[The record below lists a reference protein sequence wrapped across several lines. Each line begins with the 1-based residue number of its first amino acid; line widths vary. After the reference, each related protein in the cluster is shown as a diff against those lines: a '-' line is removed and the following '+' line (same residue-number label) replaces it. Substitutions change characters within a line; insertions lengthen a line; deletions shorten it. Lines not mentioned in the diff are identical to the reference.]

1 MLTDVQKTAL
11 KERLEGEKKLLE
23 EELGRLG
30 TRNPDA
36 PGDWVAA
43 KPAGDEFGADRIDNA
58 GVIEEMHENNAS
70 MNELEGRYNSVTRA
84 LDKFATNTFGTCE
97 ISGHDIEIERLE
109 ANPAARTCKE
119 HMHQESSLA

>member
-43 KPAGDEFGADRIDNA
+43 KPAGDEFGADRIDCLLYT
-58 GVIEEMHENNAS
+58 S
-70 MNELEGRYNSVTRA
+70 PSPR
-84 LDKFATNTFGTCE
+84 D
-97 ISGHDIEIERLE
+97 
-109 ANPAARTCKE
+109 
-119 HMHQESSLA
+119 

>member
-84 LDKFATNTFGTCE
+84 LDKFTSNTFGICE
-97 ISGHDIEIERLE
+97 MSGHEIEIERLE